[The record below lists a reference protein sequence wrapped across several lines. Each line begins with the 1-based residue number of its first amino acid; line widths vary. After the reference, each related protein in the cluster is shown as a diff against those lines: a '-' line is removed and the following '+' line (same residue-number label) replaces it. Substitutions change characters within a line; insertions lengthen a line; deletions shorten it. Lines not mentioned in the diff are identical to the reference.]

1 VALVSSLRTRV
12 FLASALVAVLSLA
25 FALQFVTGRVAAQA
39 EAELRRGLVES
50 AERVAQDHA
59 ARLEQLRLVAQL
71 LADLPKLKAAVETSD
86 PPTVEP
92 VAADYLGRVGADG
105 LVVTDAAGR
114 SLAAVGSAPV
124 APARDAPP
132 VAFKDEGRAVLEVV
146 TVPIS
151 IGLDP
156 PEVLGWLSLTER
168 LDQAAAVRLRAQTG
182 SELAFALGG
191 RVVTSTLSP
200 HDALAPALQ
209 GDDVVRVVVADNEYV
224 AVRRRLGEGSL
235 SALILRSRSERL
247 AFLRTFRTALLVA
260 GAVAVLMAILLSYAV
275 ARTVTGPLT
284 DLTTAMRAV
293 TATGDLSH
301 RIPPGGPWEDEDA
314 RLLASSFN
322 SLTESLARFQREAA
336 LRERLS
342 ALGRL
347 STVVAHEVR
356 NPLMIIK
363 AALRSLRR
371 DGATGEEAREA
382 AGDIGHEVDRLERIV
397 RDVLD
402 FARPV
407 QPEWARCDLGA
418 LCREAAEAALAGD
431 GPVEARLALDDAPR
445 DMVTDGERLR
455 TALVNILANAREA
468 VRSREG
474 TPPSPAL
481 QLRARRL
488 DGGRVAIQVEDRG
501 IGIPPEAL
509 PHVFEP
515 YFSTRRAG
523 SGLGLAIAKN
533 IVESLGGTIGVES
546 RAAEGTSVTIELPLE
561 PAPARLEA

>member
-1 VALVSSLRTRV
+1 
-12 FLASALVAVLSLA
+12 
-25 FALQFVTGRVAAQA
+25 
-39 EAELRRGLVES
+39 
-50 AERVAQDHA
+50 
-59 ARLEQLRLVAQL
+59 
-71 LADLPKLKAAVETSD
+71 
-86 PPTVEP
+86 
-92 VAADYLGRVGADG
+92 
-105 LVVTDAAGR
+105 
-114 SLAAVGSAPV
+114 
-124 APARDAPP
+124 
-132 VAFKDEGRAVLEVV
+132 
-146 TVPIS
+146 
-151 IGLDP
+151 
-156 PEVLGWLSLTER
+156 
-168 LDQAAAVRLRAQTG
+168 
-182 SELAFALGG
+182 
-191 RVVTSTLSP
+191 
-200 HDALAPALQ
+200 
-209 GDDVVRVVVADNEYV
+209 
-224 AVRRRLGEGSL
+224 
-235 SALILRSRSERL
+235 
-247 AFLRTFRTALLVA
+247 
-260 GAVAVLMAILLSYAV
+260 
-275 ARTVTGPLT
+275 
-284 DLTTAMRAV
+284 MRAV